1 MLNLESN
8 QISDISPLVE
18 NGALASGADLWLA
31 GNNLD
36 LTEDSDDM
44 VNVRTLEARGV
55 IVHLLDFAPVEVD

>member
-1 MLNLESN
+1 
-8 QISDISPLVE
+8 VE

-44 VNVRTLEARGV
+44 ENVRTLEARGV
-55 IVHLLDFAPVEVD
+55 VVHLLDYAPVEVE